1 MVGTELAERHDSE
14 TLNPREPVAML
25 LRDLRSGPDGLSMRE
40 AARRLQVHGPNEL
53 PQRGSRRWW
62 KELLRQFTHPLA
74 LLLWVAAVL
83 ALVSGSPQLSIAIL
97 SVIVLNAV
105 LAFVQEQQAEH
116 AVEALGQYLP
126 QQAWAIRDGHRQH
139 IPARDLV
146 RGDVLVIDE
155 GERISADARLLSGSI
170 EVDMS
175 ALTGE
180 SVPVL
185 RGADVPDQASRALES
200 PVLVFSGTVC
210 TAGSAKAVVHGT
222 GAHTELGR
230 IAALSGR
237 VYTEESPLERQVRR
251 VAWLIAA
258 VAVGA
263 GAAFL
268 PLGLVAGL
276 SLSAAFVF
284 AIGLLVAN
292 VPEGLLPTIT
302 LALAVGVRSMARR
315 GAVVK
320 RLSAVQTLGATSVIC
335 TDKTGTLI
343 ANSMRVIRVW
353 PTAQTADTSERASS
367 ELATAMVRCATAD
380 LAEHG
385 AGDPTELALL
395 RYAQS
400 VGSRSARTTGNEIA
414 WCCTASTL
422 VSSGCPL
429 STIWRGSGGCMS
441 RELLRSCCRAV
452 SLCSIRRAVSYH
464 WALIGAGWW
473 GRLSRR

>member
-1 MVGTELAERHDSE
+1 
-14 TLNPREPVAML
+14 
-25 LRDLRSGPDGLSMRE
+25 
-40 AARRLQVHGPNEL
+40 
-53 PQRGSRRWW
+53 
-62 KELLRQFTHPLA
+62 
-74 LLLWVAAVL
+74 
-83 ALVSGSPQLSIAIL
+83 
-97 SVIVLNAV
+97 NAV

-139 IPARDLV
+139 IPASDLV

-170 EVDMS
+170 EVDLS

-185 RGADVPDQASRALES
+185 RGADVPDQASRVLES

-210 TAGSAKAVVHGT
+210 TAGSAKAVVHAT

-302 LALAVGVRSMARR
+302 LALAVGVRSMAGR

-320 RLSAVQTLGATSVIC
+320 RLSAVETLGATSVIC
-335 TDKTGTLI
+335 TDKTGTLT
-343 ANSMRVIRVW
+343 ANSMHVVEARPASPALAEALLRCS
-353 PTAQTADTSERASS
+353 TADDT
-367 ELATAMVRCATAD
+367 T
-380 LAEHG
+380 
-385 AGDPTELALL
+385 GDPTEVALV
-395 RYAQS
+395 RYAREAG
-400 VGSRSARTTGNEIA
+400 VTTGFD
-414 WCCTASTL
+414 
-422 VSSGCPL
+422 V
-429 STIWRGSGGCMS
+429 RD
-441 RELLRSCCRAV
+441 RE
-452 SLCSIRRAVSYH
+452 
-464 WALIGAGWW
+464 
-473 GRLSRR
+473 RLGL